1 MYYDKLPIFKSALDL
16 VVYVET
22 IAKGFDKYY
31 KYTMGTELRDR
42 SRAVMFAIQK
52 ANMEMDKREK
62 LQALRDRCEEFRMMV
77 YVAQEI
83 RAFSSFKQFE
93 RCSRLSHAVCSQA
106 QAWLN
111 SAKKCS

>member
-22 IAKGFDKYY
+22 IAKGFDKYH